1 MQSSTVQYTF
11 GQAGAMRGGGERKSQ
26 NLDSSLEEQDENY
39 DTLPAGALRT
49 SLTHSILYLQE
60 TLSRLFVPVYFARTI
75 ENYLAQGTDIPR
87 VPQCLS
93 PRRN

>member
-1 MQSSTVQYTF
+1 MLSSTVQYTF

-60 TLSRLFVPVYFARTI
+60 TLSRLFVAYFTFIKKISPLLSRLFVPYFA
-75 ENYLAQGTDIPR
+75 
-87 VPQCLS
+87 
-93 PRRN
+93 

>member
-1 MQSSTVQYTF
+1 MYAMLSSIVQYTF

-49 SLTHSILYLQE
+49 LFNTLGSLSSRNPLQIVRGF
-60 TLSRLFVPVYFARTI
+60 TLHES
-75 ENYLAQGTDIPR
+75 
-87 VPQCLS
+87 
-93 PRRN
+93 